1 MWRNKSAQANQA
13 LIDRYNEAQ
22 TRAAVYE
29 SRLKKAT
36 DERDR
41 LAGENL
47 KLQQMVAV
55 AQARAQIQEDN
66 MDKLLGAL
74 ARLLREA

>member
-1 MWRNKSAQANQA
+1 MWRIKAQANQA

-22 TRAAVYE
+22 TRAAVWE
-29 SRLKKAT
+29 SRLKRAQA
-36 DERDR
+36 DNDR

-74 ARLLREA
+74 ARLLRDA